1 MTVDKRSAG
10 HGSVPPHRLLP
21 SRHEAELS
29 RRSREVLDQLEDLY
43 LVEGFAKFTVRDLAA
58 RLRTSLR
65 TLYDI
70 APSKQELVLVVIDR
84 FLHRV
89 GRTALATINPD
100 APVGERIRAYFRGGA
115 ELQRWTRAFAADAV
129 GMPEMLRLLDS
140 HFAYVSAV
148 VERLVEEGVAT
159 GEMKPVDP
167 AVAAAVLSGAA
178 SHVTRAPTGTP
189 PGSADAIDQ
198 LIDIVLHG
206 LAAEAPP
213 Q

>member
-1 MTVDKRSAG
+1 MTVDNRSDA
-10 HGSVPPHRLLP
+10 HPPPPRLLS
-21 SRHEAELS
+21 SRREAELS

-43 LVEGFAKFTVRDLAA
+43 LEEGFAELTVRDLAA

-70 APSKQELVLVVIDR
+70 APSKQQLVLVVIDR

-89 GRTALATINPD
+89 GRTALATINSD
-100 APVGERIRAYFRGGA
+100 APVGERIRAYFRGAA

-140 HFAYVSAV
+140 HFAYVSTV
-148 VERLVEEGVAT
+148 VARLVEEGVAT

-167 AVAAAVLSGAA
+167 AIAAAVLSGAA
-178 SHVTRAPTGTP
+178 SHVTRAPVGTP

-206 LAAEAPP
+206 LADE
-213 Q
+213 